1 MRSVRVVLPESMW
14 ALMPILRILAM
25 SLLMDRSLSTFH
37 ACRDVRGLTG
47 AEASGC
53 AEIEQ
58 SDRYYSRNSP
68 PPQVRSGGRPVGE
81 RLPVASPVP
90 VEEPLGGRV
99 SAISEGLFCSL
110 RRWTGRS

>member
-14 ALMPILRILAM
+14 ALMPMLRILAM

-58 SDRYYSRNSP
+58 SDRYYSRKP
-68 PPQVRSGGRPVGE
+68 PLPQVRGQGMVRRFPYCPARFCPVSGPDSPCQDARTRRP
-81 RLPVASPVP
+81 PQKVP
-90 VEEPLGGRV
+90 GMKI
-99 SAISEGLFCSL
+99 A
-110 RRWTGRS
+110 